1 MPRVDVSDRHS
12 ICGLQPQ
19 RAGRLLMGLCRR
31 QIIRLRKKYT
41 AQGEMGLIHGNRD
54 RRPQHRIGEWIRHD
68 VLRLYR
74 EKYHDFNFSHF
85 TDCLK
90 EAEGIDISR
99 SSVVRILSA
108 EGFRSKKS
116 VRRRAKLHRARP
128 RKEAAGMLWQ
138 TDASKFEWFGKGK
151 GYATLHAYID
161 DATGRVVGA
170 WFTKNES
177 TAGYVTA
184 LGIGL
189 EHYGLPMEIYSDRH
203 TIFRSPQELSEE
215 EKEEGKQR
223 PLSNFGQGLKEL
235 GVGQIF
241 ALTPEAKGRVERLWN
256 TMQDRLPGE
265 LRLLGVTDIDG
276 ANNVLPR
283 LIAKH
288 NEKFAVLPAE
298 QESAYVEP
306 AERVD
311 VDFLFAHREMRKT
324 DCSGSIS
331 YKGRTYAPSS
341 PEKASMARSDVEVR
355 ETLSGKI
362 WAVYK
367 SRRIEL
373 KEVEKAE
380 RAAPSY
386 ATKENKGK
394 PLKAY
399 KPAPDHPWKQ
409 SFRKNGLSTPAQSDS
424 RVTLSLNT

>member
-1 MPRVDVSDRHS
+1 
-12 ICGLQPQ
+12 
-19 RAGRLLMGLCRR
+19 
-31 QIIRLRKKYT
+31 
-41 AQGEMGLIHGNRD
+41 MGLIHGNRD
-54 RRPQHRIGEWIRHD
+54 RRPQHRIGEAIRLD

-74 EKYHDFNFSHF
+74 DKYHNFNFSHF

-99 SSVVRILSA
+99 SSVVRILTA

-116 VRRRAKLHRARP
+116 VRRRAKLHRARS

-184 LGIGL
+184 LSMGL
-189 EHYGLPMEIYSDRH
+189 DRYGLPMEIYSDRH

-215 EKEEGKQR
+215 EREEGKQR

-235 GVGQIF
+235 GIGQIF
-241 ALTPEAKGRVERLWN
+241 ALTPQAKGRVERLWN

-265 LRLLGVTDIDG
+265 LRLLGITDVDG

-311 VDFLFAHREMRKT
+311 VDFLFAHRETRKM
-324 DCSGSIS
+324 DCGGSIS
-331 YKGRTYAPSS
+331 YKGRTYAPNT

-362 WAVYK
+362 WVIYQG
-367 SRRIEL
+367 RRIEMR
-373 KEVEKAE
+373 EVEKVE
-380 RAAPSY
+380 RAAPSN
-386 ATKENKGK
+386 ATKGNEGE
-394 PLKAY
+394 
-399 KPAPDHPWKQ
+399 PAKTHTLAPNHPQKR
-409 SFRKNGLSTPAQSDS
+409 SFRKNGHPGSELPQS
-424 RVTLSLNT
+424 RVTHG